1 MITAAL
7 IGNPN
12 SGKTT
17 VFNKLTGSVQHV
29 GNWPG
34 VTVDRKQGF
43 VRNFNEESILVV
55 DLPGIYSL
63 SPYSPEEI
71 VSRDYLL
78 GNNEAKPDVAINIID
93 ASNIERAIYLMM
105 QVVDLGMPMVI
116 VLNMVDVAEKNGM
129 RINKDKLEEIL
140 GIEVLETVGVKG
152 EGIAAIGAAIKRAHE
167 ENKVPRKIAYGTDIE
182 DAVEKISEVLK
193 PVVKE
198 GFERWTAI
206 KVIENDRM
214 IVDDLGEETVAQ
226 CKPFVDELCRKS
238 GTDGL
243 ETVATA
249 RYDAAE
255 RIKTQVITFYDT
267 GKETESKKSDKID
280 NVLLNKW
287 VAIPIFIVV
296 MYLVYFVSI
305 QTIGT
310 MGTDWIN
317 DTLTADLSDAVST
330 WCEDNEVADA
340 LSGLVVDGIISGVMA
355 VIGFLPQIIVL
366 FLCLAILE
374 ECGYMARVAYMLDRV
389 FYHFGLSGKNVI
401 PMVIGVGC
409 GVPGI
414 MGTRTIEDE
423 QNRRISAMTTTFMP
437 CSAKLPI
444 ITCVAAAFFHD
455 SAIVAL
461 AMYLLGIIVI
471 LMSGVILKKFSGL
484 TGKPSPFVMELPV
497 YHIPT
502 CRNVLLD
509 TAQKSWA
516 FVRKAGTLILL
527 SAVLIWAL
535 SSYDWGLSYLGS
547 NTTEGSALSDIG
559 HALNPIFAWS
569 GFGDH
574 WEITVASITGLLAK
588 ENLLGTLAVLLGDPG
603 DAEGFITADALA
615 AYCSSNTAMAF
626 LVFNCICAPCFAAIG
641 AMHREL
647 GTWKDTGYAVAYQC
661 ILAWGLSIVT
671 YQFLELFGGEVHA
684 GIIVAILVIIAIGYF
699 LFAKDP
705 VGAIKRRAES
715 LERKEG
721 DAA

>member
-43 VRNFNEESILVV
+43 IRNYRGESILVV

-78 GNNEAKPDVAINIID
+78 GNTELRPDVAINIID

-105 QVVDLGMPMVI
+105 QVVDLGMPMVL

-129 RINKDKLEEIL
+129 RVSKDKLEEVL

-152 EGIAAIGAAIKRAHE
+152 EGVAEIGAAIKRAHE
-167 ENKVPRKIAYGTDIE
+167 ENRIPRKIAYGDAIE
-182 DAVEKISEVLK
+182 AAVGKISEVLR
-193 PVVKE
+193 PVVRD
-198 GFERWTAI
+198 GLERWTAI
-206 KVIENDRM
+206 KVIENDQM
-214 IVDDLGEETVAQ
+214 VVDDLGEETVSK
-226 CKPFVDELCRKS
+226 CKPYIDELREKT

-243 ETVATA
+243 EAIATA

-255 RIKTQVITFYDT
+255 RIKSQVITHFT
-267 GKETESKKSDKID
+267 PEKETETSISDRID

-287 VAIPIFIVV
+287 ASIPIFIVV
-296 MYLVYFVSI
+296 MFLVYFVSI

-310 MGTDWIN
+310 WGSDWIN
-317 DTLTADLSDAVST
+317 DTLTTELSDAVSS
-330 WCEDNEVADA
+330 WCEENEVADA
-340 LSGLVVDGIISGVMA
+340 LTGLVVDGIIAGVMA
-355 VIGFLPQIIVL
+355 IIGFLPQIIVL
-366 FLCLAILE
+366 FLCLAFLE
-374 ECGYMARVAYMLDRV
+374 ECGYMSRVAYILDRV

-401 PMVIGVGC
+401 PMVIGIGC

-444 ITCVAAAFFHD
+444 ITTVAAAFFHE

-461 AMYLLGIIVI
+461 AMYLLGIVAI
-471 LMSGVILKKFSGL
+471 LMSGIILKKFSGL

-502 CRNVLLD
+502 ARNVLMD
-509 TAQKSWA
+509 TGQKSWA

-535 SSYDWGLSYLGS
+535 SSYDWGLNYLESNSIDGS
-547 NTTEGSALSDIG
+547 ILADVGK
-559 HALNPIFAWS
+559 ALNPIFAWS

-588 ENLLGTLAVLLGDPG
+588 ENLLGTLAVLLNDAG
-603 DAEGFITADALA
+603 DADGFITSAALA
-615 AYCSSNTAMAF
+615 DYCSANTALAF
-626 LVFNCICAPCFAAIG
+626 VVFNCICAPCFAAIG

-647 GTWKDTGYAVAYQC
+647 GSWKDTGYAVCYQC
-661 ILAWGLSIVT
+661 LLAWGLSIVT
-671 YQFLELFGGEVHA
+671 YQFLELFSGRIHA
-684 GIIVAILVIIAIGYF
+684 GIIAAIAVLIVLGYF
-699 LFAKDP
+699 LLAKDP
-705 VGAIKRRAES
+705 VGAIKRKAGG
-715 LERKEG
+715 LERRGE
-721 DAA
+721 AA